1 MKGEGTRIE
10 KGENLVNI
18 HTTDKGIVTIEK
30 IGTTKIV
37 TELGT
42 RTGREIVVEI
52 VIVIVREIEPVRVIG
67 ATEIVIRSVTV
78 GPTVRVKERER
89 GIMKLA
95 VMLIVVDL
103 VIENMTMTRLI

>member
-42 RTGREIVVEI
+42 RTGREIVVE
-52 VIVIVREIEPVRVIG
+52 IVIVREIEPVRVIG

>member
-1 MKGEGTRIE
+1 MKGEGTRRE

-52 VIVIVREIEPVRVIG
+52 VIVREIEPVRVIG

-78 GPTVRVKERER
+78 GPTVRVKERET